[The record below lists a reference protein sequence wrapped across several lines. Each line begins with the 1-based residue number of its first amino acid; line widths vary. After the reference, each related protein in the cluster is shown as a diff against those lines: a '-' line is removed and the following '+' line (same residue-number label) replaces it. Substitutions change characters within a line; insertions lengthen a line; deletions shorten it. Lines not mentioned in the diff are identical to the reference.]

1 MKLFPS
7 ISSLIS
13 KTNVFTAMKFP
24 VIVAAALVAGSGVAV
39 AFTRNSAVV
48 RSSSTAF
55 ANNFSS
61 RASSRSPTAA
71 YASPMEYAK
80 SEIASNDVVVF
91 SKSYC
96 PFCTSTKQLFSSMNI
111 DAKVIELNEMDD
123 GNDIQAAVLDIS
135 GQRTVPNVFIKGK
148 HLGGNDD
155 TQAAA
160 RSGKLAEMLES

>member
-1 MKLFPS
+1 MTY
-7 ISSLIS
+7 IIIII
-13 KTNVFTAMKFP
+13 MKFP
-24 VIVAAALVAGSGVAV
+24 VSAGVALIACSGAAF
-39 AFTRNSAVV
+39 AFTRNSASVV
-48 RSSSTAF
+48 RSSSAF
-55 ANNFSS
+55 A
-61 RASSRSPTAA
+61 RSVRSTTAA
-71 YASPMEYAK
+71 YATPMEFAK
-80 SEIASNDVVVF
+80 SEITSNDVVVF

-123 GNDIQAAVLDIS
+123 GNEIQGALLDMS

-160 RSGKLAEMLES
+160 RSGQLAKMLES